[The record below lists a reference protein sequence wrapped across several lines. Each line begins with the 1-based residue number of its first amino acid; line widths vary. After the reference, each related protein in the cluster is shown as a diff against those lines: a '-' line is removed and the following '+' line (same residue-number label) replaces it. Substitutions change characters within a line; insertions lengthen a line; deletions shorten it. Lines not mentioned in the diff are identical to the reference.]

1 MDREYFKT
9 LATIVLLCFSFFFLS
24 SCLST
29 GQHTEEAYTVEL
41 QEAKKVS
48 TTIAMYNGDLEI
60 LGNSQGP
67 LLASEFSYNLKEL
80 IPEISYL
87 VQNGE
92 GKLKIIQKENK
103 KGLFN
108 PVENKWSLIFN
119 QAVPIE
125 LDIAMGNGDNHLD
138 LSSINLTGF
147 KAAIGTGDTIL
158 DLTGN
163 YQENIEIYL
172 LGGVGHTTINLPEDI
187 GVRLWIKNGL
197 NIINCDGLDQM
208 GNFYYNSTFDFSER
222 KIFITLISGLGMIEV
237 NLI

>member
-1 MDREYFKT
+1 
-9 LATIVLLCFSFFFLS
+9 
-24 SCLST
+24 
-29 GQHTEEAYTVEL
+29 
-41 QEAKKVS
+41 
-48 TTIAMYNGDLEI
+48 
-60 LGNSQGP
+60 
-67 LLASEFSYNLKEL
+67 
-80 IPEISYL
+80 
-87 VQNGE
+87 
-92 GKLKIIQKENK
+92 
-103 KGLFN
+103 
-108 PVENKWSLIFN
+108 
-119 QAVPIE
+119 
-125 LDIAMGNGDNHLD
+125 MGNGDNHLD